1 MIARAFASTSAATL
15 ATGAAWTALAAAALF
30 QLLRRRS
37 LLSVGDLDCQ
47 PGFNLQSCVWFGDE
61 EYAEEELG
69 SARLRQA
76 LGVNTEDGAWVE
88 RAGGGGGSVMTLAPG
103 GC

>member
-1 MIARAFASTSAATL
+1 MARAFASTSAETL
-15 ATGAAWTALAAAALF
+15 ATGAAWAALALAALF
-30 QLLRRRS
+30 QLLGRRS
-37 LLSVGDLDCQ
+37 LFSVGDLDCQ

-76 LGVNTEDGAWVE
+76 LGVITEDGAWME

>member
-1 MIARAFASTSAATL
+1 MARAFASTSAETL
-15 ATGAAWTALAAAALF
+15 ATGAFWAALALAALF

-37 LLSVGDLDCQ
+37 LFSVGSSVFQ
-47 PGFNLQSCVWFGDE
+47 PGFDLQSCVWFGDE
-61 EYAEEELG
+61 ECAEEGLG

-76 LGVNTEDGAWVE
+76 LGVITEDGAWVE
-88 RAGGGGGSVMTLAPG
+88 RASGGGGLVKIPAPG